1 MMIKDFNNKYIEN
14 GGIKQLSDMRE
25 NLKSLKEISEH
36 FSVSIERV
44 RQWMVDFFGEKYDPR
59 YERRKKTIRAIEK
72 LINKHGIERT
82 KDLYPGINKS
92 YLQSAINS
100 VGKSA

>member
-1 MMIKDFNNKYIEN
+1 MTIKDFNNKYTEN

-25 NLKSLKEISEH
+25 NLVTLKDISEH
-36 FSVSIERV
+36 FDVSIERV
-44 RQWMVDFFGEKYDPR
+44 RQWMIDFFEERYDPR
-59 YERRKKTIRAIEK
+59 YERRKRTIEAIEK
-72 LINKHGIERT
+72 LIDKHGIKRT